1 MAEIAVGGVL
11 TGCVGCMLTVE
22 VLTKHNPEC
31 MNLLTCS
38 TFIFISFIS
47 FFKQSDYL
55 KRLPRSRV
63 PLLRGYMR
71 IVLIFFVVNVSNNL
85 ALQYDVSIPLFII
98 SRSGTLLANVLLGY
112 CLRKRICS
120 WGKLLSII
128 LVSIGIIL
136 FTLADQF
143 SKHPIIEK
151 DGKSVHPLS
160 ILHSSPGIFLLLLAA
175 LLSAYLGICQEDLY
189 CIYGNHSQEAI
200 FFIHVLSLP
209 GFFFFYNDIWQAVVH
224 FNNSDTFFIF
234 GFRFPIPSLW
244 IYAILNCIFQWICIT
259 NVHTL
264 ISLTTS
270 LNVAMIITLRKF
282 LSMVLSIILFKNSFT
297 FMHCVGSLF
306 VLLGTVAF
314 TSCDLNFKSAQK
326 KNV

>member
-11 TGCVGCMLTVE
+11 TGCIGCMLTVE

-47 FFKQSDYL
+47 FFKQSDYF

-98 SRSGTLLANVLLGY
+98 FRSGTLLANVLLGY
-112 CLRKRICS
+112 CLRNRICS
-120 WGKLLSII
+120 WGKLSSIV
-128 LVSIGIIL
+128 LVSIGIVL

-151 DGKSVHPLS
+151 DGKNTHPLS
-160 ILHSSPGIFLLLLAA
+160 VLHSSPGIFLLLLAA

-189 CIYGNHSQEAI
+189 CKYGNHSQEAI
-200 FFIHVLSLP
+200 FFIMDLYLECAYTNFVNYIAECGNDHNAKEILIDGS
-209 GFFFFYNDIWQAVVH
+209 FNYFIQKFFY
-224 FNNSDTFFIF
+224 
-234 GFRFPIPSLW
+234 
-244 IYAILNCIFQWICIT
+244 IYALC
-259 NVHTL
+259 
-264 ISLTTS
+264 SS
-270 LNVAMIITLRKF
+270 
-282 LSMVLSIILFKNSFT
+282 
-297 FMHCVGSLF
+297 
-306 VLLGTVAF
+306 
-314 TSCDLNFKSAQK
+314 KSAKMQSKVVQK
-326 KNV
+326 NHTRVFNFLLYARF